1 MSETEEDVG
10 ADTAPFHAGECAV
23 QERAGAEALAAR
35 IGRNMVRD
43 FMPDQHR
50 AFFGALPYLMVAS
63 LDAEGLPWPS
73 VLAGPP
79 GFATSPDPHHLEIA
93 ARPAAGDRLRD
104 NLRLGAPIGL
114 LGIELHTRRRN
125 RMNGTVVAMNDSRFV
140 VRVRQS
146 FGNCPQYIQARAPA
160 PAERRQASSKPER
173 EGALLSERAA
183 ELVTRADT
191 CFIASASSAPSGD
204 GRAEGVDISHRGGK
218 PGFVRVALG
227 DGATVLTLPDFRGN
241 FLFNTLGNIVANP
254 RAGLMVID
262 FASGDVVSL
271 TGRGEVVFDG
281 PELTAFA
288 GAERLLRL
296 HVREGVLLPGA
307 LPFRWSG
314 PAFAPQLARTGSW
327 DGAKSA

>member
-1 MSETEEDVG
+1 MSETKQDG
-10 ADTAPFHAGECAV
+10 TAAPFHAGERAV

-50 AFFGALPYLMVAS
+50 AFFDELPYLMVAS
-63 LDAEGLPWPS
+63 LDAQGRPWPS

-79 GFATSPDPHHLEIA
+79 GFATSPDPYHLVVA
-93 ARPAAGDRLRD
+93 ASPVLGDRLRD
-104 NLRLGAPIGL
+104 NLRPGAPIGL

-125 RMNGTVVAMNDSRFV
+125 RMNGTVVAMDGSRFV

-160 PAERRQASSKPER
+160 PAERPRVSGKPER
-173 EGALLSERAA
+173 EGAALSERAA
-183 ELVTRADT
+183 TLVARADT
-191 CFIASASSAPSGD
+191 CFIASASSAPNGD

-218 PGFVRVALG
+218 PGFVRVSLE

-262 FASGDVVSL
+262 FASGDAVSL

-281 PELTAFA
+281 PELAAFV

-296 HVREGVLLPGA
+296 RVGEGVLLPGA

-327 DGAKSA
+327 DAAKSG